1 VNEQPEAFVTPPRG
15 QPGAFAK
22 SWRDLRRNPLPLFAW
37 LLFLLLL
44 FAALRNLLP
53 LGQQS
58 AEYSPE
64 LFLRQII
71 FGLAQGSIYAMLAL
85 GYTMVYSV
93 LSILHFA
100 HGEVFMTG
108 AYAGFFVLS
117 ATVRL
122 GLLTTSPFLSVLL
135 TMLVGMLASVVVAL
149 LLERFVYRPVRD
161 TSPVVALVVAV
172 GASVV
177 LQQGFIR
184 LFGESARRYPT
195 VNLYA
200 FPQLFP
206 AYGCDASGS
215 VCRGIDLLD
224 GRYDVSI
231 LGFNLRLLPI
241 HAVVFVAALA
251 FMLALWFYVARTDA
265 GRALRAVAEDRS
277 VAVLMG
283 VDANRVIV
291 RVFALGGLLAGAA
304 GVLYAFYN
312 HQVSPFVGF
321 SPGIKG
327 LTAAALGGLGN
338 VPGAMFGGLLLGI
351 IEAVAPSL
359 LGLSAQLKD
368 VIIFGILVLVLLF
381 RPGGVLGENIAE
393 KRA

>member
-1 VNEQPEAFVTPPRG
+1 MTEQPEAIAPSSHG
-15 QPGAFAK
+15 QPGAFVR
-22 SWRDLRRNPLPLFAW
+22 SWRDFRRNPLPLFGW
-37 LLFLLLL
+37 LLFILLL

-53 LGQQS
+53 LGQQT

-64 LFLRQII
+64 QFLRQII

-108 AYAGFFVLS
+108 AYAGYFVLNAAARMGAL
-117 ATVRL
+117 ATNPL
-122 GLLTTSPFLSVLL
+122 LSVLFTL
-135 TMLVGMLASVVVAL
+135 AAGMVASVIAAL

-161 TSPVVALVVAV
+161 TPPVVSLIVAV
-172 GASVV
+172 GASLV

-184 LFGESARRYPT
+184 LFGEAARRYPT

-200 FPQLFP
+200 FPYLFP
-206 AYGCDASGS
+206 SFGCDASGTL
-215 VCRGIDLLD
+215 CRGIDLLD
-224 GRYDVSI
+224 GRYDVSF

-241 HAVVFVAALA
+241 HAVVFAAALA
-251 FMLALWFYVARTDA
+251 FMLALWFYVSRTSA
-265 GRALRAVAEDRS
+265 GRAMRAVAEDRS
-277 VAVLMG
+277 VAILMG

-312 HQVSPFVGF
+312 HQVSPLIGF

-338 VPGAMFGGLLLGI
+338 VPGAMLGGLLLGI
-351 IEAVAPSL
+351 VESVAPSL

-381 RPGGVLGENIAE
+381 RPGGVLGESVAE
-393 KRA
+393 KRG